1 MNILVTGANG
11 FIGKNLTFQLKE
23 RKEFKIFF
31 YTKESTKGELSQ
43 FISEADF
50 IFHLAGVNRPKENLE
65 FKKVNTDLTES
76 ICSLLR
82 EKNKKTPILFSSSI
96 QAALD
101 NEYGKSKLEAE
112 SILNR
117 LQSENGNPVF
127 IFVYQT
133 YLENGVYLITIL

>member
-65 FKKVNTDLTES
+65 FKKVNRDLTES

-82 EKNKKTPILFSSSI
+82 KKIKKHLFFF
-96 QAALD
+96 
-101 NEYGKSKLEAE
+101 
-112 SILNR
+112 R
-117 LQSENGNPVF
+117 LRFKRHWIMNMERVN
-127 IFVYQT
+127 
-133 YLENGVYLITIL
+133 